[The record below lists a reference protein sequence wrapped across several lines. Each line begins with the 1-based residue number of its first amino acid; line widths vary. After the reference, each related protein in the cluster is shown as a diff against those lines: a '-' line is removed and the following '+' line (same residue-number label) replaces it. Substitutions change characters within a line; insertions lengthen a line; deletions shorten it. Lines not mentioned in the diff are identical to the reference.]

1 VTRVV
6 AIRPEPALSATLAE
20 GAAAGLEIA
29 GWQLFEY
36 RPLAWQAPDPATIDG
51 LLVGSA
57 SAIRLGGPALAAFLD
72 KPVHAVGDAT
82 AAAAREAGF
91 AVATV
96 GEGGLQKLLGRL
108 ATRPQRLL
116 RIAGAEHIP
125 LVAPEGIELETR
137 IAYELAALPM
147 PEPMAVVLREGA
159 VVLLHSAAAA
169 RHFTAEC
176 DRAGLSRSGI
186 ALAAL
191 GPRIAAAAGAGWA
204 QVRSAE
210 MPREGALLALA
221 RDMCH

>member
-20 GAAAGLEIA
+20 GRKAGLEIA
-29 GWQLFEY
+29 GWPLFEY

-57 SAIRLGGPALAAFLD
+57 SAIRLGGPALAAFFD

-91 AVATV
+91 AVSTV

-108 ATRPQRLL
+108 ATRSQRLL

-125 LVAPEGIELETR
+125 LVAPDGIELETR

-147 PEPMAVVLREGA
+147 PEAMAGTLREGA

-169 RHFTAEC
+169 RHFAAEC
-176 DRAGLSRSGI
+176 DRAGLSRGGI

-204 QVRSAE
+204 EVRSAE
-210 MPREGALLALA
+210 MPREGALLALV